1 MSNFEQTLEKAYSFG
16 WDSHVAVLFTA
27 LCHRNL
33 AIVNS
38 IVKESSPEIV
48 QDLVERFNSELGEV
62 RIRLWI
68 TDDHKATAIEI
79 EGIKQ
84 PVKRTAEEWIEDY
97 RNKFPKGILT
107 GNRPVRGDKQ
117 GCLKKMNAFLKA
129 NPEITKEQIFAATDL
144 YVQKSK
150 ANGYDRMTCADY
162 FIEKNGA
169 SMLSSYLETLSE
181 ETVKPYSNL
190 KDL

>member
-1 MSNFEQTLEKAYSFG
+1 MSTFEQTLEKAYGFG

-33 AIVNS
+33 GIVNHIIAQTS
-38 IVKESSPEIV
+38 PTTVKDV
-48 QDLVERFNSELGEV
+48 VKKFNAELGD
-62 RIRLWI
+62 IQIKLWI
-68 TDDHKATAIEI
+68 IDDGTATAIEI
-79 EGIKQ
+79 QGIKE

-117 GCLKKMNAFLKA
+117 GCLKKMNTFLKA
-129 NPEITKEQIFAATDL
+129 NPETTKEQIFEATDL
-144 YVQKSK
+144 YIQKSK

-169 SMLSSYLETLSE
+169 SMLSSYLENLS
-181 ETVKPYSNL
+181 VNLIKPYSNL
-190 KDL
+190 REV